1 MQSSTNL
8 QNQLQPQIKSLN
20 NGGVSV
26 SVIILSVVLF
36 LTMLALIGFIIY
48 YFVTRSKKA
57 ISSSSSSKESRVG
70 PVYVSSS
77 LEVSSL
83 LEQVNKIIA
92 LSQKNACAA
101 ENKNELDLMQSQV
114 LDEFFT
120 SPYGAMSCADI
131 KSGALSMKSALAES
145 GKVPENILNETDV
158 LFQMLMK
165 NSCGVDGKIDKE
177 KLKTLLTQFIKAF
190 C

>member
-1 MQSSTNL
+1 MQASAN
-8 QNQLQPQIKSLN
+8 QFQQQLQPLN
-20 NGGVSV
+20 SNSSSV
-26 SVIILSVVLF
+26 SVIILSVVLI

-48 YFVTRSKKA
+48 YFVTRSKNKGSSS
-57 ISSSSSSKESRVG
+57 SSSSSSKENRLG

-77 LEVSSL
+77 SDVSSL

-92 LSQKNACAA
+92 LSQKNACTAD
-101 ENKNELDLMQSQV
+101 NKSEMDLMQAEV

-120 SPYGAMSCADI
+120 SHYATMSCADI
-131 KSGALSMKSALAES
+131 KADVSSMKSELAAS
-145 GKVPENILNETDV
+145 GEVPENILNETDV

-165 NSCGVDGKIDKE
+165 NSCGVDGMIDKE
-177 KLKTLLTQFIKAF
+177 KLRTLLTGFIKAF

>member
-1 MQSSTNL
+1 MQAPAN
-8 QNQLQPQIKSLN
+8 QFQQQLQPLN
-20 NGGVSV
+20 SNSSSSV
-26 SVIILSVVLF
+26 SVIILSVVLI

-48 YFVTRSKKA
+48 YFVTRSKNKG
-57 ISSSSSSKESRVG
+57 SSSSSSAKENRLG

-77 LEVSSL
+77 SDVSSL

-92 LSQKNACAA
+92 LSQKNACTAD
-101 ENKNELDLMQSQV
+101 NKSEMDLMQAEV

-120 SPYGAMSCADI
+120 SHYATMSCADI
-131 KSGALSMKSALAES
+131 KADVSSMKSELAAS
-145 GKVPENILNETDV
+145 GEVPENILNETDV

-165 NSCGVDGKIDKE
+165 NSCGVDGMIDKE
-177 KLKTLLTQFIKAF
+177 KLRTLLTGFIKAF